1 MSEKQSNL
9 LITGLIILLPIIA
22 FGAGWLTNEYV
33 ETIWPDPVL
42 ASGDD
47 PGFDLFW
54 EAWEHVEE
62 DFIGEP
68 PSGRQLT
75 YGVIRGA
82 LNLLNDPY
90 TVFLE
95 PVARQEEQINLRG
108 NYGGI
113 GVYSSRNDR
122 GEIVL
127 TIIPGNPAAE
137 AGIRDGDV
145 LLAID
150 GVEISLD
157 MSMNEV
163 GLLVRGEIGTDV
175 VLTVRHQGS
184 DTPVDIRVTR
194 GEILVPSVVARLLPD
209 EPRIGYVQLTRFSGE
224 SPGEVEKAVQGLLD
238 QGADRL
244 ILDLRH
250 NPGGLLDAAVEIAD
264 QFVVEGILLIQE
276 TRRNGERVIKATRPT
291 PFSREPLVVLI
302 DGGTASAAE
311 ILAGALG
318 DLERATLVGQRSF
331 GKGSVQLVYDLS
343 DGSSVHVTSA
353 RWYTP
358 SRHQI
363 DQQGLTPEIEVIPS
377 DNGVAAGRDEA
388 LEQAIEILT
397 TP

>member
-377 DNGVAAGRDEA
+377 DDGVAAGRDEA